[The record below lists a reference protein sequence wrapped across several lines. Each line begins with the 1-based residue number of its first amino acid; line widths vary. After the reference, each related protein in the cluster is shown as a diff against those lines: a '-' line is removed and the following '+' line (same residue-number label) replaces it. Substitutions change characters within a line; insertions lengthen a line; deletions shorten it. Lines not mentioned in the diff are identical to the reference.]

1 MLLMKRLDFIS
12 PGARLEDALTQL
24 EAAWLA
30 AKNDWNDPVSQRV
43 EDEYL
48 LKLRGQVRALL
59 DGIGRTGMVLRKA
72 EHECRHPREH

>member
-1 MLLMKRLDFIS
+1 MKRLDFVS
-12 PGARLEDALTQL
+12 PGARLEDALKQL
-24 EAAWLA
+24 EAAWQA
-30 AKNDWNDPVSQRV
+30 TKTDWDDAVSQRV

-72 EHECRHPREH
+72 EQECRHPREQ